1 MNDLHDE
8 RGILYPA
15 ALPTFQRR
23 EVPEAIGH
31 LARWYWISQWSLLPG
46 ASSTQTVLP
55 FPAANLVVQ
64 PEGVTLTGA
73 TTAISSREL
82 TGRGWAFGVLLRP
95 AGLVRLGADASE
107 IVDTEQPYAADA
119 LADAVRA
126 HMDASDV
133 AGAAEAMSRWWSAM
147 SNGGAAADPDSPD
160 PDGQR
165 TDGQRPDGPDLDGD
179 SYGPD
184 QAERLIELAAADPG
198 VVDVPG
204 LAAGLGMS
212 VRAVQRL
219 ARQYIGLSPLRIIR
233 RYRLQEAALRLRQ
246 NPELTVARV
255 AAELGYADQS
265 HLAADFRTTLGLSP
279 RDYRSRRQ
287 P

>member
-8 RGILYPA
+8 RGLLYPG

-23 EVPEAIGH
+23 EVPVAIGH
-31 LARWYWISQWSLLPG
+31 LARWYWISQWSLLSG
-46 ASSTQTVLP
+46 ARSTQTVLP
-55 FPAANLVVQ
+55 FPAGNLVVQ
-64 PEGVTLTGA
+64 PKGVTLTGA

-95 AGLVRLGADASE
+95 AGLARLGADASE
-107 IVDTEQPYAADA
+107 IVDTEQPYAANTLGDT
-119 LADAVRA
+119 VRA
-126 HMDASDV
+126 HMDAGDV
-133 AGAAEAMSRWWSAM
+133 ARAAEAMSRWWSEM
-147 SNGGAAADPDSPD
+147 SVGGAAADPDGQGNYGPNPDDQAPYSP
-160 PDGQR
+160 
-165 TDGQRPDGPDLDGD
+165 D

-219 ARQYIGLSPLRIIR
+219 AKQDIGLSPLRIIR
-233 RYRLQEAALRLRQ
+233 RYRLQEAALRLRE
-246 NPELTVARV
+246 NPDLTVARV

-265 HLAADFRTTLGLSP
+265 HLASDFRTTLGLSP
-279 RDYRSRRQ
+279 RDYRRQ
-287 P
+287 LHP

>member
-1 MNDLHDE
+1 MNNLHDE
-8 RGILYPA
+8 RGILYPT

-23 EVPEAIGH
+23 EVPEAIGR
-31 LARWYWISQWSLLPG
+31 LVRWYWISQWSLLPG
-46 ASSTQTVLP
+46 ARSTQTVLP

-64 PEGVTLTGA
+64 PAGVTLTGA
-73 TTAISSREL
+73 TTALSSREL

-107 IVDTEQPYAADA
+107 IVDTEQPYAAGTLGDTVGA
-119 LADAVRA
+119 Y
-126 HMDASDV
+126 MDAGDV
-133 AGAAEAMSRWWSAM
+133 VRAAEAMSRWWSEM
-147 SNGGAAADPDSPD
+147 SNGEAAADPDNPD

-165 TDGQRPDGPDLDGD
+165 PDGD

-184 QAERLIELAAADPG
+184 QAERLLELAAANPG

-219 ARQYIGLSPLRIIR
+219 AKQYIGLSPLRIIR

-246 NPELTVARV
+246 NPDLTVARV
-255 AAELGYADQS
+255 AAELGYADQA

-279 RDYRSRRQ
+279 RDYRGQRQ

>member
-107 IVDTEQPYAADA
+107 IVDTEQPYAAGA
-119 LADAVRA
+119 LGDTVRA
-126 HMDASDV
+126 YMDASDV
-133 AGAAEAMSRWWSAM
+133 AGAAEAMSRWWSEM
-147 SNGGAAADPDSPD
+147 STGGAAADPD
-160 PDGQR
+160 
-165 TDGQRPDGPDLDGD
+165 
-179 SYGPD
+179 GPD

-219 ARQYIGLSPLRIIR
+219 AKQYIGLSPLRIIR

-246 NPELTVARV
+246 NPDLTVARV

-279 RDYRSRRQ
+279 RDYRSQRQ